1 MEENV
6 AKKYIDDLL
15 KDYGL
20 VVRDEIEN
28 KIKSLE
34 DEFENL

>member
-1 MEENV
+1 MLQ
-6 AKKYIDDLL
+6 KYIDDLL

-34 DEFENL
+34 DEFEDL